1 MIDGLSRFQGLND
14 IYLAAEKEYAE
25 KRYENYIIKC
35 RQVNEKLINSVFA
48 LTGDS
53 GVSANGQRYNT
64 HAKLKYIDAFFGG
77 IRSTLLKPEVAKCLY
92 VTKGIGNQYIHRSA
106 KNLSNPQGM
115 RTDAEI
121 VHKKVE
127 KELQWYV
134 SNEEKLR
141 DFVKIATSKQ
151 RSDAKRNAEE
161 YQNAP
166 PDKQQQMEE
175 KDHIAWWKIAL
186 GVAAA
191 AVTGFALFGK
201 KE

>member
-35 RQVNEKLINSVFA
+35 RQVNEKLINNVFA

-53 GVSANGQRYNT
+53 GVAANGQKYQT
-64 HAKLKYIDAFFGG
+64 HAKLKYIVAFFG
-77 IRSTLLKPEVAKCLY
+77 RLLNPKFANGLFKIKKLGNEY
-92 VTKGIGNQYIHRSA
+92 VHGSA

-115 RTDAEI
+115 REDAER
-121 VHKKVE
+121 VRKKVK

-134 SNEEKLR
+134 SNEDKLR
-141 DFVKIATSKQ
+141 AFVKTVTSKQ
-151 RSDAKRNAEE
+151 CADAKRNAEE